1 MPPRRDQS
9 PNPSTSANPDRPRRP
24 RRSRRQ
30 GWTLPSLPS
39 LPRPSVQDLGRAGLV
54 LLGSLIGGSLLGLV
68 WRNPD
73 PGSLATTVTSPATL
87 ALKPSRPITVLVI
100 GLDAEKLGEGANQA
114 APAGRAN
121 ADALMLVRVNPKGPL
136 QVLNLP
142 IEAAVTL
149 PGESHP
155 IGLGGVYQRGGA
167 ALTAEVA
174 RELTGLEPPRPD
186 RYLVLS
192 RSAMRRIVDAVG
204 GLEISPPRVMR
215 YRDKAQKFSI
225 DLQSGLQRLD
235 GRQVEQLLRF
245 RDPGLGESSR
255 RRDHQLVQTGL
266 RERFGRPDQLLLLPD
281 LLRSLKG
288 QVETNLTAAES
299 LSLLA
304 AGLDDP
310 RPIQFA
316 TLPLRPPPKP
326 EPPLDGQDLDAADLP
341 AKRSP
346 TAGLWQLEPLPPGKA
361 IWAAN

>member
-9 PNPSTSANPDRPRRP
+9 PNPSSPASP
-24 RRSRRQ
+24 RRSRRSRRK
-30 GWTLPSLPS
+30 GLTLPSLPS
-39 LPRPSVQDLGRAGLV
+39 LPPLPRPTLQDLGRAGLL
-54 LLGSLIGGSLLGLV
+54 LLGLLIGGSLLDLV

-73 PGSLATTVTSPATL
+73 PGALATTVTSPATL

-100 GLDAEKLGEGANQA
+100 GLDAERFGEGANQA

-142 IEAAVTL
+142 IEAAVNL

-155 IGLGGVYQRGGA
+155 ISLGAVYQRGGA
-167 ALTAEVA
+167 ALTAELA

-186 RYLVLS
+186 RFLVLS

-215 YRDKAQKFSI
+215 YRDKAQKYSI

-235 GRQVEQLLRF
+235 GRQVEQLVRY
-245 RDPGLGESSR
+245 RDPGLGESAR

-281 LLRSLKG
+281 LLRSLQG

-326 EPPLDGQDLDAADLP
+326 EPLPEELVQGGADSP
-341 AKRSP
+341 PKSP

-361 IWAAN
+361 IWADR